1 MFLSTVP
8 PVFVLAEIR
17 CFFLVG
23 KLNCYKRIALKIDVW
38 LTYGQVSPYLTGLLP
53 VSFREQFI
61 VHPSFGYAKNKRW
74 STLSKASGP
83 LGLTQKCILI
93 SLTKKKSKSENVT
106 TWNLKIREPVESRR
120 FPT

>member
-17 CFFLVG
+17 CCCFFWVG

-61 VHPSFGYAKNKRW
+61 VHPSFGYAKNKRQ
-74 STLSKASGP
+74 STLCKASDP

-93 SLTKKKSKSENVT
+93 SLTKIKPNPKM
-106 TWNLKIREPVESRR
+106 
-120 FPT
+120 